1 MKIKGRTFIISGGA
15 SGLGRACVEDLCKNG
30 ANVAVLDLNEEN
42 GQDTVRAVGSSSAR
56 FFPCDVTDTDS
67 IAAAVMG
74 AVSWAQETGKPLG
87 GVIPVAGIANPTMLL
102 DRDGE
107 PTPLSAFDL
116 VLSVN
121 LRGTLDLI
129 RQSLPHMTSSPSTS
143 RPEGGDG
150 ERGVVIMVSS
160 VAAYDGQR
168 GQTAY
173 AASKGAVASM
183 ALPMA
188 RELARHG
195 VRVVAIAPGIFESP
209 MSKLMAPKVRKSLEG
224 AVEFPRRLGR
234 AGEFADL
241 VRHVIENVMLNGTV
255 LRLDGGIRLPS
266 KM

>member
-1 MKIKGRTFIISGGA
+1 MKIKGRTFIVSGGA

-42 GQDTVRAVGSSSAR
+42 GQDTLRAVGSSSAR
-56 FFPCDVTDTDS
+56 FFACDVTDTDS
-67 IAAAVMG
+67 IAAAVEG
-74 AVSWAQETGKPLG
+74 ATSWARESGKPLG

-102 DRDGE
+102 DRDGT

-129 RQSLPHMTSSPSTS
+129 RQSLPHLISPPASD
-143 RPEGGDG
+143 EDG
-150 ERGVVIMVSS
+150 ERGVIVMVSS
-160 VAAYDGQR
+160 VAAYEGQR

-209 MSKLMAPKVRKSLEG
+209 MAKLMAPKVRKSLEG
-224 AVEFPRRLGR
+224 ALEFPRRLGR
-234 AGEFADL
+234 PDEFADV